1 MCRWWL
7 SIFPLYFFSGR
18 ASFHADSLSVTICVQ
33 VFIYTSTRALSRS
46 ESNLTH
52 LITISAH
59 GWAQVFVCVPGL
71 MHRKCQSAYKCSGAL
86 QNGKKNRW
94 ERFKYLQTL
103 FVQFECISTQT
114 LHTHTH
120 SDPGSTAS
128 EGKLYVCAFSLCYLL
143 CSLCILCS
151 FCHLF
156 PFVSCSVSFVACVIA
171 IFASPW
177 RNQIVIPSF
186 SFLTSISSEMSEE
199 TIATDWKVIDFPKP
213 HFDFEKKITTQKN
226 WTFANSSKHFVC
238 AVCMLGIF

>member
-71 MHRKCQSAYKCSGAL
+71 MYRKCQSAYKCSGAL

-114 LHTHTH
+114 LHTHTAIQAVLPVKVNCMCVH
-120 SDPGSTAS
+120 
-128 EGKLYVCAFSLCYLL
+128 SLCAIYSVHYVFSVPFVICSLLFHAQFRSLHVLLQYLL
-143 CSLCILCS
+143 PPEGTKLWFLR
-151 FCHLF
+151 F
-156 PFVSCSVSFVACVIA
+156 PFLH
-171 IFASPW
+171 
-177 RNQIVIPSF
+177 Q
-186 SFLTSISSEMSEE
+186 FLQ
-199 TIATDWKVIDFPKP
+199 KCR
-213 HFDFEKKITTQKN
+213 KKQ
-226 WTFANSSKHFVC
+226 
-238 AVCMLGIF
+238 